1 MNQVIL
7 LLRTPPIDPESFSPA
22 TFETL
27 VAEIVAWH
35 EKLENDVVVINS
47 GQLHKGTGKHVR
59 RQKGQIVVDG
69 PYSETKELLS
79 GFFLI
84 ETETLEAA
92 VAIAKSC
99 PILSFGGSVEVVP
112 YDCEPLGA

>member
-7 LLRTPPIDPESFSPA
+7 LLRTPQIDPDTFSPA
-22 TFETL
+22 SFETL

-35 EKLENDVVVINS
+35 EKLESDVTVVNS
-47 GQLHKGTGKHVR
+47 GQLQTRSGKQVR
-59 RQKGQIVVDG
+59 RRQGRIVVDG
-69 PYSETKELLS
+69 PYSETKEMLS

-84 ETETLEAA
+84 ETETLAA
-92 VAIAKSC
+92 AIAIAQSC

-112 YDCEPLGA
+112 YDCKPYR